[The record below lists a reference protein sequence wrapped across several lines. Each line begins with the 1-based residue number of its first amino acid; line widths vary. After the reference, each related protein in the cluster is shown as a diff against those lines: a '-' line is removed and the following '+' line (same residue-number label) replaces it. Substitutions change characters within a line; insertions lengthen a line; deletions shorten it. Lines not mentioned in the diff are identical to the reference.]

1 MRPARDAPASLSL
14 AVFTEVVDNLQQDLS
29 RFLYHLVGDQEQA
42 RDLLQDTFSAAWRM
56 VCEQVPPFVAES
68 DEEQMRRWLFRV
80 AYHNGVAVLRRRRLI
95 RWESWERL
103 VGMVGEWRHATTSF
117 EDRVVEADVLRRA
130 LAQLAPQDRACLLLQ
145 VEQGLSMA
153 EIGQTIGT
161 SAEVARKRLSR
172 AKQRL
177 RRIYRA
183 TAAHWEEQ
191 EDS

>member
-1 MRPARDAPASLSL
+1 MRPAQDAPASLSL
-14 AVFTEVVDNLQQDLS
+14 AAFTEVVDRLQPDLS
-29 RFLYHLVGDQEQA
+29 RFLSHLVRDQEQA

-68 DEEQMRRWLFRV
+68 DEEQIRRWLFRV

-103 VGMVGEWRHATTSF
+103 VEMVGEWRPATPSF
-117 EDRVVEADVLRRA
+117 EERVVEADALRWA
-130 LAQLAPQDRACLLLQ
+130 LAQLTPQDRACLLLQ
-145 VEQGLSMA
+145 VEQGLSLA
-153 EIGQTIGT
+153 EIGHTIGT

-172 AKQRL
+172 AKQRF

-183 TAAHWEEQ
+183 PVAHSEE
-191 EDS
+191 